1 MYRKI
6 LVPVDGSPTSAL
18 GLQEA
23 IKLAKATGAALRIV
37 YVANELVVDARYLT
51 PQTYEMLLE
60 RFRVGGLAILDD
72 ARRTASQAGVE
83 FTTDLIET
91 VAGGV
96 SDLILKAAREWSA
109 DLIVMGTHGRR
120 GLTRLALG
128 SDAEMVLRSAAVPV
142 LFVRGKSEDAQDT
155 DRHGLPSRV

>member
-6 LVPVDGSPTSAL
+6 LVPVDGSPTSQL

-37 YVANELVVDARYLT
+37 YVVNEFVFDGGYVT
-51 PQTYEMLLE
+51 PKTYALLLE
-60 RFRVGGLAILDD
+60 GFRINGREILDE
-72 ARRTASQAGVE
+72 AQKIASQADVE

-91 VAGGV
+91 VAGRV
-96 SDLILKAAREWSA
+96 ADLILKAAREWPA

-120 GLTRLALG
+120 GMTRMVLG
-128 SDAEMVLRSAAVPV
+128 SDAEMVLRSATVPV
-142 LFVRGKSEDAQDT
+142 LFVRSQPEGA
-155 DRHGLPSRV
+155 

>member
-6 LVPVDGSPTSAL
+6 LVPVDGSPTSKL

-37 YVANELVVDARYLT
+37 YVVNEFVFDGGYLT
-51 PQTYEMLLE
+51 PPTYELLLE
-60 RFRVGGLAILDD
+60 GFRSNGREILDD
-72 ARRTASQAGVE
+72 AQKLASRAEVE

-91 VAGGV
+91 VAGRV
-96 SDLILKAAREWSA
+96 SELILEAAREWSA

-120 GLTRLALG
+120 GLNRLVLG
-128 SDAEMVLRSAAVPV
+128 SDAEMVLRRSPVPV
-142 LFVRGKSEDAQDT
+142 LFVRSESEGA
-155 DRHGLPSRV
+155 

>member
-6 LVPVDGSPTSAL
+6 LVPVDGSPTSTL

-60 RFRVGGLAILDD
+60 RFRVGGLAILND
-72 ARRTASQAGVE
+72 AQRLASQAGVE

-142 LFVRGKSEDAQDT
+142 LFVRDKSEDAQDA
-155 DRHGLPSRV
+155 DRHGSLSRV